1 MAAWFAPWRQEQS
14 WRTALAGDLPAALL
28 VTLMLIPQSL
38 AYALLAGVPAHI
50 GLAASI
56 FPLLAY
62 AAFGRSPALAV
73 GPVAIASAMTMSA
86 LSPVASPG
94 SPEWIALAALLAVL
108 SGVMLFVMGLF
119 RLGFIASL
127 LSHPVMS
134 GFISGAAIL
143 IMLGQMG
150 SLSGVRV
157 TGDHALALIGALAQN
172 LPSINPPTLLL
183 GFICLIL
190 LLLSRR
196 YAGSIVKGLGIQGL
210 WRDLLTKA
218 APLFVLLFAA
228 IASPW
233 IDPAGTIQ
241 VVGTIPTG
249 LSQLGVTMQQVLT
262 WPDHALAL
270 FSSAL
275 LIALVGFIES
285 VSMARAIAERRPTQ
299 VDPNAELLGLGA
311 ANLASGLSGAFPV
324 TGGLSR
330 SVVNLE
336 GGAQTPMAGVYSAGL
351 MLLVLVGL
359 GQVLDS
365 LPLTALSALVMVAV
379 ATLIDAKSLPRL
391 LQYDRVDALSWILTF
406 VGVLIL
412 GVETGI
418 IAGIAVS
425 ILGLLWRQ
433 SRPHIAVIGRI
444 PGTEHFRNLSRHQV
458 ETRPGLLMV
467 RIDANLFFGNWDRIH
482 DELIRHL
489 GEQVHAPRVL
499 VLSMASVS
507 DIDATALDGLIKLK
521 MRLQSQAVELALAEL
536 KGPVQDKLRKAQA
549 LQGWT
554 IYLSNQE
561 AFQDA
566 SVV

>member
-183 GFICLIL
+183 GLICLIL

-196 YAGSIVKGLGIQGL
+196 YAGSIVRGLGMQGL

-228 IASPW
+228 IAAPW

-359 GQVLDS
+359 GKILDS

-482 DELIRHL
+482 DELIKHL
-489 GEQVHAPRVL
+489 DEQVYAPRVL

-521 MRLQSQAVELALAEL
+521 MRLQSQEVELALAEL

-566 SVV
+566 SLV